1 MIQINALS
9 YAYGKNTV
17 LENINLPLSE
27 GHVYGL
33 LGENGVGKTTLLTLL
48 AGLKAPKTGSIT
60 VEGKNPSDR
69 LPSTLSDQFYLP
81 DEVLPLRL
89 SAERFGREHG
99 MFWPRFT
106 MEKFYDLLKTF
117 EVEPTQV
124 MDQMSAGQLKKT
136 WIAFGLACHTKY
148 YYMDEPTN
156 GLDIP
161 SKAQFRKAL
170 ARETADD
177 SIVILSTHQVR
188 DLEDII
194 DSIVILEARAV
205 AVNTTIEDLSRAFR
219 FETLDTVSPD
229 SLYSEM
235 VPGGILQV
243 LPNDEGI
250 ETKVN
255 IEAFFNALHTSRER
269 VITLLSNLEK

>member
-1 MIQINALS
+1 MIQIDSLS
-9 YAYGKNTV
+9 YAYGKHTV
-17 LENINLPLSE
+17 LENITLPLTE

-48 AGLKAPKTGSIT
+48 AGLKTPKAGSIT
-60 VEGKNPSDR
+60 VEDKAPSDR
-69 LPSTLSDQFYLP
+69 LPSLLADQFYLP
-81 DEVLPLRL
+81 DEVLPLRQ
-89 SAERFGREHG
+89 SAETFGREHG
-99 MFWPRFT
+99 AFWPNFK
-106 MEKFYDLLKTF
+106 MDKYYDLLKTF
-117 EVEPTQV
+117 EVEPSQR

-170 ARETADD
+170 ARETAEDA
-177 SIVILSTHQVR
+177 IVILSTHQVR

-205 AVNTTIEDLSRAFR
+205 AVNASLEDIASAFR

-229 SLYSEM
+229 ALYNEM
-235 VPGGILQV
+235 VPGGIIQV
-243 LPNDEGI
+243 LPNDEGV

-255 IEAFFNALHTSRER
+255 IEAFFNALHASRER
-269 VITLLSNLEK
+269 VINLLSNRK

>member
-1 MIQINALS
+1 
-9 YAYGKNTV
+9 NTV

-69 LPSTLSDQFYLP
+69 LPSTLADQFYLP
-81 DEVLPLRL
+81 DEVLPLRQ

-99 MFWPRFT
+99 IFWPNFQ
-106 MEKFYDLLKTF
+106 MDKYYDLLKIF
-117 EVEPTQV
+117 EVEPGQR

-205 AVNTTIEDLSRAFR
+205 AVNASLDQISRAFR

-229 SLYSEM
+229 ALYNEM
-235 VPGGILQV
+235 IPGGIVQV
-243 LPNDEGI
+243 LPNDEGV

-255 IEAFFNALHTSRER
+255 IEAFFNALHASRER
-269 VITLLSNLEK
+269 VITLLSNRK

>member
-1 MIQINALS
+1 MIQIDSLS

-17 LENINLPLSE
+17 LENINLPLTE

-60 VEGKNPSDR
+60 VEGKTPSDR
-69 LPSTLSDQFYLP
+69 LPSLLADQFYLP

-89 SAERFGREHG
+89 SAEKFGREHG
-99 MFWPRFT
+99 AFWPNFQ
-106 MEKFYDLLKTF
+106 MDKFEDLLKTF
-117 EVEPTQV
+117 EVEPAQR

-177 SIVILSTHQVR
+177 SVVILSTHQVR

-194 DSIVILEARAV
+194 DSIVVLESRAV
-205 AVNTTIEDLSRAFR
+205 AVNTTIDALSRAFR

-229 SLYSEM
+229 ALYNEM
-235 VPGGILQV
+235 VPGGIIQV
-243 LPNDEGI
+243 LPNDEGV

-269 VITLLSNLEK
+269 VISLLSNLK